1 MLEYTLILRRLDKRF
16 AFMWVIFFLNIVPIH
31 IFYGFVCRHTQY
43 MECDFPSDHICIRI
57 FISTLSAI
65 KGDCKKEFNPQAGNV
80 YNKFSYYYCIVWD
93 FFFEF
98 CWKFTKDCYEYA
110 YRYMVI
116 GITLYIRV
124 LGENTALLDSRE
136 EERWVWRFSNQ
147 QYTSKGWIASVD
159 LWL

>member
-93 FFFEF
+93 FYSNFVENLPKIAMNMHTDIWWLALHYTFV
-98 CWKFTKDCYEYA
+98 CWVKTQ
-110 YRYMVI
+110 
-116 GITLYIRV
+116 LY
-124 LGENTALLDSRE
+124 
-136 EERWVWRFSNQ
+136 
-147 QYTSKGWIASVD
+147 
-159 LWL
+159 